1 MLIMKACRLA
11 GLAIVGV
18 LAAPLL
24 CPANAQTSLPGFKM
38 PSDNIFCMLAP
49 PMAGH
54 PIADLRCD
62 MAEITSRLPPQ
73 PASCQFSWGRSFD
86 IEQNGNSGVR
96 LCVSDTT
103 RDERLPALPYGATWT
118 QGGFSCLST
127 IGGLACANAAGHGF
141 FLSKAE
147 QDLF

>member
-1 MLIMKACRLA
+1 MMRVCRLM
-11 GLAIVGV
+11 GVAILST
-18 LAAPLL
+18 LAALL
-24 CPANAQTSLPGFKM
+24 PRPASAQSSLPGFKM
-38 PSDNIFCMLAP
+38 PSENIFCMYEP

-54 PIADLRCD
+54 PMADLRCD
-62 MAEITSRLPPQ
+62 MVEITSPLPPR
-73 PASCQFSWGRSFD
+73 PASCPFSFGRSFD

-103 RDERLPALPYGATWT
+103 RDESLPALPYGAGWT
-118 QGGFSCLST
+118 QSGLSCLST
-127 IGGLACANAAGHGF
+127 IGGLACANATGHGF

>member
-1 MLIMKACRLA
+1 MTPYRPVSV
-11 GLAIVGV
+11 AIVAV
-18 LAAPLL
+18 LAALL
-24 CPANAQTSLPGFKM
+24 SRPASAQTSLPGFKM
-38 PSDNIFCMLAP
+38 PSENIFCMYAP

-54 PIADLRCD
+54 PMADLRCD
-62 MAEITSRLPPQ
+62 MAEIASRLPPR
-73 PASCQFSWGRSFD
+73 PASCQFSWGLSFD
-86 IEQNGNSGVR
+86 IEQNGNSGAR

-103 RDERLPALPYGATWT
+103 RDESLPVLPYGATWT

-127 IGGLACANAAGHGF
+127 TGGLACANATGHGF